1 MENLELLRYVTIG
14 QYLPTGSPIHRLDP
28 RVKLLGFGA
37 LVLAVAFN
45 GSYLGNLVMLAT
57 VLGLV
62 ALARVPLAYTLQ
74 GIRPAL
80 PIILVLAALQI
91 LLPPPAFSAAPGCA
105 VLISWRCPDGSTG
118 SPQWF
123 VEGPFLQVTDCT
135 LRLVVVSALRFGE
148 LIILTSLLTLCT
160 PITDLSRGIER
171 LLAPLAR
178 LRFPAHEM
186 ALVLTIALRFV
197 PVLAQEM
204 ERIVRAQVSRGAD
217 FGGRSRLRF
226 IRQTRQLLPLLV
238 PLFLIS
244 LRRAEELA
252 LAMDVRC
259 YTGGTGRTHLV
270 RLRARPSDF
279 VALGLIIAFAVL
291 ILSLDFNAADRAL
304 LPGLAPHL

>member
-1 MENLELLRYVTIG
+1 MENLELLRHITIG
-14 QYLPTGSPIHRLDP
+14 QYLPTGSLIHWLDP
-28 RVKLLGFGA
+28 RFKLLCFGA
-37 LVLAVAFN
+37 LVLVVSFN

-80 PIILVLAALQI
+80 PIILVLAAFQV

-105 VLISWRCPDGSTG
+105 VLVSWS
-118 SPQWF
+118 
-123 VEGPFLQVTDCT
+123 FLEITDCT
-135 LRLVVVSALRFGE
+135 LRLVIISALRFGE

-160 PITDLSRGIER
+160 PTTDLAHGAER

-178 LRFPAHEM
+178 LRFPAHEVSLM
-186 ALVLTIALRFV
+186 LTIALRFV

-252 LAMDVRC
+252 LAMEVRC

-270 RLRARPSDF
+270 RLRARPADF
-279 VALGLIIAFAVL
+279 VALGLTIAFAAL
-291 ILSLDFNAADRAL
+291 MLSLDFTTADRAL
-304 LPGLAPHL
+304 LPGLAPTL

>member
-1 MENLELLRYVTIG
+1 MENLELLRYITIG
-14 QYLPTGSPIHRLDP
+14 QYLPTASPIHRLDP

-37 LVLAVAFN
+37 LVLAVAFS
-45 GSYLGNLVMLAT
+45 GSYLGNLILLAT

-62 ALARVPLAYTLQ
+62 ALARVPLAYALQ

-80 PIILVLAALQI
+80 PIILILAALQV
-91 LLPPPAFSAAPGCA
+91 LLPSPAFSNAPGCA
-105 VLISWRCPDGSTG
+105 VLVGWSFF
-118 SPQWF
+118 Q
-123 VEGPFLQVTDCT
+123 LTDCT

-160 PITDLSRGIER
+160 PITDLARGLER

-178 LRFPAHEM
+178 LRFPAHEV

-204 ERIVRAQVSRGAD
+204 ERVVRAQVARGAD

-226 IRQTRQLLPLLV
+226 IQQTRQLLPLLV

-252 LAMDVRC
+252 LAMEVRC
-259 YTGGTGRTHLV
+259 YAGGTGRTHLV
-270 RLRARPSDF
+270 RLHARPADF
-279 VALGLIIAFAVL
+279 VALGLTIAFAAL
-291 ILSLDFNAADRAL
+291 MLSLDFTAADRAL
-304 LPGLAPHL
+304 LPGLAPNF

>member
-57 VLGLV
+57 ILGLV

-105 VLISWRCPDGSTG
+105 VLVSWRCPG
-118 SPQWF
+118 F
-123 VEGPFLQVTDCT
+123 AEGPFLQVTDCT

-252 LAMDVRC
+252 MAMDVRC

-279 VALGLIIAFAVL
+279 VALGLTIAFAVL
-291 ILSLDFNAADRAL
+291 ILSLDFTIADRAL
-304 LPGLAPHL
+304 LPGLAPHF

>member
-91 LLPPPAFSAAPGCA
+91 LFPPPAFSAAPGCA
-105 VLISWRCPDGSTG
+105 VLVSWRCPV
-118 SPQWF
+118 

-160 PITDLSRGIER
+160 PITDLSRGMER

-178 LRFPAHEM
+178 LRFPAQEM

-279 VALGLIIAFAVL
+279 VALGLTIAFAVL

-304 LPGLAPHL
+304 LPGLAPHF

>member
-1 MENLELLRYVTIG
+1 MENLELLRHITIG
-14 QYLPTGSPIHRLDP
+14 QYLPTGSLIHRLDP
-28 RVKLLGFGA
+28 RVKLLCFSA

-62 ALARVPLAYTLQ
+62 ALAQVPLAYALQ

-80 PIILVLAALQI
+80 PIILVVAAFQI
-91 LLPPPAFSAAPGCA
+91 LLPPPAFSTASGCA
-105 VLISWRCPDGSTG
+105 VLVSW
-118 SPQWF
+118 
-123 VEGPFLQVTDCT
+123 PFLQLTDCT
-135 LRLVVVSALRFGE
+135 LRLVIISALRFGE

-178 LRFPAHEM
+178 LRFPAHEV

-197 PVLAQEM
+197 PILAEEM
-204 ERIVRAQVSRGAD
+204 ERIVKAQVSRGAD
-217 FGGRSRLRF
+217 FGGQSRLHF
-226 IRQTRQLLPLLV
+226 ILQTQQLLPLLV

-252 LAMDVRC
+252 LAMEVRC
-259 YTGGTGRTHLV
+259 YVGGAGRTHLV
-270 RLRARPSDF
+270 HLRARPIDL
-279 VALGLIIAFAVL
+279 VALGLTIAFAIL
-291 ILSLDFNAADRAL
+291 MLSLDFTAADRAL
-304 LPGLAPHL
+304 LPGLAPIS

>member
-91 LLPPPAFSAAPGCA
+91 LFPPPAFSAAPGCA
-105 VLISWRCPDGSTG
+105 VLVSWRCP
-118 SPQWF
+118 WF

-160 PITDLSRGIER
+160 PITDLSCGVER

-197 PVLAQEM
+197 PVLAREM

-226 IRQTRQLLPLLV
+226 IQQTRQLLPLLV

-270 RLRARPSDF
+270 RLRARLTDF
-279 VALGLIIAFAVL
+279 VALGLILAFAVL
-291 ILSLDFNAADRAL
+291 ILSLDFTAADRAL

>member
-57 VLGLV
+57 ILGLV

-105 VLISWRCPDGSTG
+105 VLVSWRCPG
-118 SPQWF
+118 F

-259 YTGGTGRTHLV
+259 YTGGAGRTHLV

-304 LPGLAPHL
+304 LPGLAPHF